1 MSSLYGLL
9 VQTSDANLTNGMR
22 QLNEIYTRYYNR
34 RNGLTDHLSQWRYNS
49 MLVDQN
55 DFLLGLSRYIDLNQ
69 VKTGMLKRVEN
80 WAWSSYKLMVGITSS
95 SVWLS
100 GELLLF

>member
-9 VQTSDANLTNGMR
+9 VQTPDANLTNGMR
-22 QLNEIYTRYYNR
+22 QQNGFYTRYYNR
-34 RNGLTDHLSQWRYNS
+34 RHRLTDHLFQWRYNS

-55 DFLLGLSRYIDLNQ
+55 DFLLGLSRYIVLNQ

-80 WAWSSYKLMVGITSS
+80 WVWSSYKVMVGIASS
-95 SVWLS
+95 SEWLS
-100 GELLLF
+100 GEFLLF

>member
-34 RNGLTDHLSQWRYNS
+34 RHGLTSIY
-49 MLVDQN
+49 
-55 DFLLGLSRYIDLNQ
+55 FSREINQ
-69 VKTGMLKRVEN
+69 
-80 WAWSSYKLMVGITSS
+80 Y
-95 SVWLS
+95 WLIRMTIP
-100 GELLLF
+100 

>member
-34 RNGLTDHLSQWRYNS
+34 RNGLTSIY
-49 MLVDQN
+49 
-55 DFLLGLSRYIDLNQ
+55 FSRMI
-69 VKTGMLKRVEN
+69 
-80 WAWSSYKLMVGITSS
+80 GITPSS
-95 SVWLS
+95 EWLS